1 LRFGTG
7 DLSATL
13 PGISPCGRT
22 NTRIRGWLGRADQT
36 TKVRGLFVHPGQL
49 ADVARRHPVVTRVRL
64 VISGTTGA
72 DVMLLKVEAGE
83 TDQALIQ
90 SLINTVRELTKLRA
104 DVEIVA
110 VGSLPNDGKVIDDL
124 RTYT

>member
-1 LRFGTG
+1 
-7 DLSATL
+7 
-13 PGISPCGRT
+13 
-22 NTRIRGWLGRADQT
+22 
-36 TKVRGLFVHPGQL
+36 
-49 ADVARRHPVVTRVRL
+49 
-64 VISGTTGA
+64 
-72 DVMLLKVEAGE
+72 MLLKVEAGE

-110 VGSLPNDGKVIDDL
+110 VGSLPNDGKVIDDI